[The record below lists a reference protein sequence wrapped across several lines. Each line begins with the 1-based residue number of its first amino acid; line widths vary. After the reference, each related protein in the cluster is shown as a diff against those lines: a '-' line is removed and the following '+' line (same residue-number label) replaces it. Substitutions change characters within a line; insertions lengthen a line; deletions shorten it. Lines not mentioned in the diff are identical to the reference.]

1 MEVVGRIEQIWRG
14 QQWLMDAMIDSFMTN
29 GKGVFCW
36 VLVWVTTGEYMISG
50 KRRPMG
56 NVSRQEQNLLR
67 AVLCFVLHA
76 IFLYRKLF
84 SGFHTPCTL
93 AHLCTLRSF
102 SSIDN
107 TTGAALARHLFFDD
121 RDLLA
126 AHTVDDSSL
135 RHVRRI
141 KNSSTNICV
150 VVATVCGRTGQAL
163 REHLLK
169 VVAFRLDVDC
179 SADRLQRVTKV

>member
-1 MEVVGRIEQIWRG
+1 
-14 QQWLMDAMIDSFMTN
+14 MDAMIDSFMTN
-29 GKGVFCW
+29 GKGFFGW
-36 VLVWVTTGEYMISG
+36 VLVCVTTSEYMIFG
-50 KRRPMG
+50 RRRPRC
-56 NVSRQEQNLLR
+56 NASRQEENLLSR
-67 AVLCFVLHA
+67 VILRFVLHV
-76 IFLYRKLF
+76 ILLYWKLF
-84 SGFHTPCTL
+84 SGFHIPCTL

-121 RDLLA
+121 RELLA

-150 VVATVCGRTGQAL
+150 VVATVCGREV
-163 REHLLK
+163 R
-169 VVAFRLDVDC
+169 R
-179 SADRLQRVTKV
+179 